1 MKFVKRLVITLA
13 AMSLAALGGAYAVA
27 QQVGGKGGESA
38 ARSAADFE
46 WVTLGT
52 LGGPMPSP
60 DRGQPANLLVRP
72 GQAYLVDAGDGAMSR
87 FVAVGGNFRWLRGVF
102 ISHLHF
108 DHIGGLF
115 AVLGL
120 RAQTHTDTPLT
131 IYGPPGTKEL
141 VKGLVAATGPS
152 TESGYGVAGE
162 REFGADHALN
172 VVELQGGDRLR
183 VGDISVSVAKNSHYS
198 FAPGSELDRK
208 YQSLSFRFDLGK
220 RSIVYTGDTGPS
232 KALEKLASGADLLVS
247 EMIDL
252 DATVQ
257 NLARQSADM
266 DEKTKKDM
274 VEHLSH
280 HHLTPEQV
288 GRIARAAGVKAV
300 VITHLAGGGGR
311 EPGSVDR
318 YRRQIGEAF
327 KGPVTVA
334 ADLQRF

>member
-1 MKFVKRLVITLA
+1 MSSAKQIFVVLA
-13 AMSLAALGGAYAVA
+13 AAFLTVLPGGFALG
-27 QQVGGKGGESA
+27 QQGGSKGGEPA
-38 ARSAADFE
+38 GRTPTDFE

-52 LGGPMPSP
+52 MGGPMPSA
-60 DRGQPANLLVRP
+60 DRGQPANLLVQP

-87 FVAVGGNFRWLRGVF
+87 FVAADGNFRWLRGVF

-120 RAQTHTDTPLT
+120 RAQTHTETPLT

-152 TESGYGVAGE
+152 TESGYGVEGE
-162 REFGADHALN
+162 QEFGADHALN
-172 VVELQGGDRLR
+172 VVELRGGDKLR
-183 VGDISVSVAKNSHYS
+183 VGDMTVSVAKNTHYT
-198 FAPGSELDRK
+198 FAPGTELEKK
-208 YQSLSFRFDLGK
+208 YQSLSFRFDLAN

-232 KALEKLASGADLLVS
+232 EALEKLAAGADLLVS

-252 DATVQ
+252 EATMQ
-257 NLARQSADM
+257 NVARRSAGM
-266 DEKTKKDM
+266 DEKTRKDM
-274 VEHLSH
+274 VEHLSR
-280 HHLTPEQV
+280 HHLTPAQV
-288 GRIARAAGVKAV
+288 GSIAQRAGVKAV

-311 EPGSVDR
+311 EPGSVER
-318 YRRQIGEAF
+318 YRRQIGEEF

-334 ADLQRF
+334 TDLQRF